1 MKSKAMLAAAT
12 LVAVAVSSPALAKT
26 THKTTHKTKHHV
38 SYNEVRPVDAYA
50 AAYPNVRTRRAKP
63 GSNEVYDIR
72 GHYIGSD
79 PDATVRDQ
87 LARDPSQGS

>member
-1 MKSKAMLAAAT
+1 VKTKAILAAAT

-26 THKTTHKTKHHV
+26 THKTIHKTKHQV
-38 SYNEVRPVDAYA
+38 SHNEVRPVDAYA
-50 AAYPNVRTRRAKP
+50 AAYPNVRTRRAKH
-63 GSNEVYDIR
+63 GSNDVYDVR

-79 PDATVRDQ
+79 PDATIRDQ

>member
-12 LVAVAVSSPALAKT
+12 LVAVAMSSPALAKT

-38 SYNEVRPVDAYA
+38 SHSEVRPVDAYA
-50 AAYPNVRTRRAKP
+50 AAYPNVQTRRTKH
-63 GSNEVYDIR
+63 GSNDVYDIR

-87 LARDPSQGS
+87 LSRDPSQGS